1 MVSENTQEPAT
12 TQTDETITLNFG
24 AMGSIDAVPLV
35 IAQENGY
42 FKEEGLNV
50 NLEMFTAAKDRDA
63 ALQAGQLDGVLA
75 DETAIAIYQNSDMDM
90 QITGSTSGYWTLVA
104 TTESNIKSAAD
115 LKGKKIAISQNTMID
130 IFSR

>member
-1 MVSENTQEPAT
+1 MKIKNLFLATLTVMAGLTLTACGSENKQEPST

-50 NLEMFTAAKDRDA
+50 NLEMFTAAK
-63 ALQAGQLDGVLA
+63 LLA
-75 DETAIAIYQNSDMDM
+75 NVSSSPCSSMY
-90 QITGSTSGYWTLVA
+90 STSIPYSCITLGG
-104 TTESNIKSAAD
+104 IK
-115 LKGKKIAISQNTMID
+115 K
-130 IFSR
+130 

>member
-1 MVSENTQEPAT
+1 MKIKNLFLATLTVMVGLTLTACGSEKTQQPST

-63 ALQAGQLDGVLA
+63 ALQAGQLDGV
-75 DETAIAIYQNSDMDM
+75 
-90 QITGSTSGYWTLVA
+90 
-104 TTESNIKSAAD
+104 
-115 LKGKKIAISQNTMID
+115 
-130 IFSR
+130 